1 MCLFGDKIGW
11 KKNFREKIGMKTF
24 LECVWLSRFFFF
36 FFLDITSSFPFF
48 FFLFLLIYWV
58 GIIQCMLLIYIFAF
72 LFFFFFFFGLD
83 LIFFWTWF
91 LFFNKFRWLLII
103 FGCLSLFCFNLTSYF
118 NKNIWVNLYKLTFF
132 IPPLFNSQP
141 NKNEGN

>member
-1 MCLFGDKIGW
+1 M
-11 KKNFREKIGMKTF
+11 KNFREKIEMKIF
-24 LECVWLSRFFFF
+24 LECVWLSRFFF

-48 FFLFLLIYWV
+48 FFLFSFSFDLLGSSYIY
-58 GIIQCMLLIYIFAF
+58 LLSYSS
-72 LFFFFFFFGLD
+72 FFFGLD
-83 LIFFWTWF
+83 VIFFWTWF